1 MRKILSIVLIALL
14 CPRTY
19 GQLFPQHSAGIR
31 VAGGYYGDAHD
42 QGGTR
47 GILGGE
53 ACLFCED
60 RRALFLEYS
69 HFFPGSDVYDNAD
82 LVAAGIRLQGREK
95 NRFFFDV
102 GVAVGNSRVRST
114 SVSTVGATFGAGFQ
128 ITVGP
133 RLYFSPFFRIYPM
146 NHTNIAGSFGT
157 GLGLR
162 F

>member
-1 MRKILSIVLIALL
+1 MRRILSIVLIAVL
-14 CPRTY
+14 CPHAY
-19 GQLFPQHSAGIR
+19 GQLYPQHSAGVR
-31 VAGGYYGDAHD
+31 VAGGYYGDADD

-47 GILGGE
+47 GIVGAE
-53 ACLFCED
+53 ACLFCEG

-69 HFFPGSDVYDNAD
+69 HFFPGSGVYDSAD
-82 LVAAGIRLQGREK
+82 LVAAGIRLQSFRK
-95 NRFFFDV
+95 VLFFFDL

-114 SVSTVGATFGAGFQ
+114 SVSSVGATFGSGVQ
-128 ITVGP
+128 INAGP

-146 NHTNIAGSFGT
+146 SHTNIAGSFGT